1 MTDSTV
7 SNASP
12 PAWGRGLKLQWNR
25 ENAYNTPV
33 APRVGAWIE
42 TLANVI
48 TENCKSVAPRV
59 GAWIETQTGLN
70 NENTNESPPA
80 WGRGLKHFNTEKFQI
95 DFCVAPRVGAWIE
108 TTSSKREKPEKLS
121 PPAWGRGLKHTLEK
135 CVFAYYGSPPAWGR
149 GLKHHYK
156 KTRVRFLV
164 APRVGAWIETLAQVL
179 MKIPILSPPAWGRGL
194 KHIKTC
200 TKEQTRGRP
209 PRGGVD

>member
-108 TTSSKREKPEKLS
+108 TSKYFVRDCIVNVAPRVGAWIETTSSKREKPEKLS

-135 CVFAYYGSPPAWGR
+135 CVFAYYEAAD
-149 GLKHHYK
+149 KIAFY
-156 KTRVRFLV
+156 RVKVFLF
-164 APRVGAWIETLAQVL
+164 ELF
-179 MKIPILSPPAWGRGL
+179 
-194 KHIKTC
+194 
-200 TKEQTRGRP
+200 
-209 PRGGVD
+209 